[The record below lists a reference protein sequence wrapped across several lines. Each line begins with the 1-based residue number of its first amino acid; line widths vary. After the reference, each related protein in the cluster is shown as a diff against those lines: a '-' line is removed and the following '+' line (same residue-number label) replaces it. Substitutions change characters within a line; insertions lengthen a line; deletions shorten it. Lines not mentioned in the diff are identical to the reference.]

1 MTKLPFF
8 ALSSALLAA
17 AIGACGGR
25 VIVDG
30 MGAGGAGAGAG
41 TPAYNAVNTGS
52 SILSGPSCNFPV
64 PVGTPENCSATAST
78 GTTMAA
84 SCVVAKCD
92 KVHNQFVSNCTG
104 QTCICSFN
112 PATGD
117 ESFGCTCSLSGSCDL
132 VKEDCCPFQF

>member
-30 MGAGGAGAGAG
+30 MAADEGAGAG

-52 SILSGPSCNFPV
+52 SILSGPS
-64 PVGTPENCSATAST
+64 
-78 GTTMAA
+78 
-84 SCVVAKCD
+84 
-92 KVHNQFVSNCTG
+92 
-104 QTCICSFN
+104 
-112 PATGD
+112 
-117 ESFGCTCSLSGSCDL
+117 
-132 VKEDCCPFQF
+132 